1 MFSVE
6 PHITPNYLKLKAW
19 DLADTQKKQSEVRW
33 GGLSG
38 ENGRRGGSRNLDLYV

>member
-6 PHITPNYLKLKAW
+6 PHIIPNYLKLKAW

-33 GGLSG
+33 GGVKWREWEEG
-38 ENGRRGGSRNLDLYV
+38 RNLGLYV